1 MDGFEVYK
9 TYLAI
14 KLHFTRDN
22 YNFDQY
28 NGGTR
33 ATNDSFNR
41 RNDRF
46 FFHRI
51 AKKYKTDI
59 VDFIVSGF
67 VIDSNTWVGDLS
79 TSTAEQKYLQY
90 VKRRDGF
97 SYYFKLD
104 MMHLLKKADGN
115 FNKIFKC
122 YTKIIEPVS
131 LDEAY
136 LDVTS
141 SHYCEGNANEM
152 AHQIRN
158 KIFNDLKITA
168 SAGIASNK
176 FLAKLASEWRKPNGQ
191 FSITDE
197 MTKEFIRKLP
207 IRKIIGVGEKTE
219 KECSGL
225 NSGQIIL
232 LENLRFY
239 KEETN
244 ADESFAKKLSN
255 LAEIYVNDAY
265 GTTHREHASTAT
277 MAKFFV
283 LKCPG
288 ILLENEITSLKKLMD
303 NPSGPV
309 TAIIGG
315 AKVSSK
321 ISVIANML
329 DVVDNLI
336 IGGGMAYTFIKNNGG
351 AIGDSIFE
359 KDKLNDCSEII
370 SLAEQ
375 KNVNVFLPE
384 DVVASNEFSN
394 EGLKK
399 AVNIYN
405 IPKGWQGLDI
415 GPLTISKFEK
425 IVTESKTILWNGPM
439 GVFEMPAFEQGTL
452 AIAKSVA
459 KATSNGA
466 FSLIG
471 GGDSVAAIKKFNLQ
485 NEVSFIS
492 TGGGAMLE
500 SLEGKILPGIKA
512 LN

>member
-1 MDGFEVYK
+1 MKSINQIDFSE
-9 TYLAI
+9 
-14 KLHFTRDN
+14 
-22 YNFDQY
+22 
-28 NGGTR
+28 
-33 ATNDSFNR
+33 
-41 RNDRF
+41 
-46 FFHRI
+46 
-51 AKKYKTDI
+51 KKAFVR
-59 VDFIVSGF
+59 VDFNVPFDDAGRISDNSRIVAALPTIKYILSSGGSC
-67 VIDSNTWVGDLS
+67 ILASHLGRPKGKTKDLS
-79 TSTAEQKYLQY
+79 LSKLVPELEKLLSTKVL
-90 VKRRDGF
+90 F
-97 SYYFKLD
+97 SD
-104 MMHLLKKADGN
+104 DC
-115 FNKIFKC
+115 I
-122 YTKIIEPVS
+122 
-131 LDEAY
+131 
-136 LDVTS
+136 
-141 SHYCEGNANEM
+141 
-152 AHQIRN
+152 
-158 KIFNDLKITA
+158 
-168 SAGIASNK
+168 
-176 FLAKLASEWRKPNGQ
+176 
-191 FSITDE
+191 
-197 MTKEFIRKLP
+197 
-207 IRKIIGVGEKTE
+207 GEKTE
-219 KECSGL
+219 SQCSRLKPGEV
-225 NSGQIIL
+225 IL

-265 GTTHREHASTAT
+265 GTTHREHASTST
-277 MAKFFV
+277 MAKFFD
-283 LKCPG
+283 LKSPG
-288 ILLENEITSLKKLMD
+288 ILLENEIASLKKLMD

-329 DVVDNLI
+329 DFVDNLI

-359 KDKLNDCSEII
+359 KDKLNDCSKII

-415 GPLTISKFEK
+415 GPSTISKFEK

-439 GVFEMPAFEQGTL
+439 GVFEMSSFEQGTL

-485 NEVSFIS
+485 DEVSFIS

-500 SLEGKILPGIKA
+500 SLEGKILPGIKV

>member
-1 MDGFEVYK
+1 MKSINQIDFSE
-9 TYLAI
+9 
-14 KLHFTRDN
+14 
-22 YNFDQY
+22 
-28 NGGTR
+28 
-33 ATNDSFNR
+33 
-41 RNDRF
+41 
-46 FFHRI
+46 
-51 AKKYKTDI
+51 KKAFVR
-59 VDFIVSGF
+59 VDFNVPFDDAGRISDNSRIVAALPTIKHILSSGGSC
-67 VIDSNTWVGDLS
+67 ILASHLGRPKGKTKDLS
-79 TSTAEQKYLQY
+79 LSKLVPELEKLLSTKVL
-90 VKRRDGF
+90 F
-97 SYYFKLD
+97 SD
-104 MMHLLKKADGN
+104 DC
-115 FNKIFKC
+115 I
-122 YTKIIEPVS
+122 
-131 LDEAY
+131 
-136 LDVTS
+136 
-141 SHYCEGNANEM
+141 
-152 AHQIRN
+152 
-158 KIFNDLKITA
+158 
-168 SAGIASNK
+168 
-176 FLAKLASEWRKPNGQ
+176 
-191 FSITDE
+191 
-197 MTKEFIRKLP
+197 
-207 IRKIIGVGEKTE
+207 GEKTE
-219 KECSGL
+219 SQCSRLKPGEV
-225 NSGQIIL
+225 IL

-265 GTTHREHASTAT
+265 GTTHREHASTST
-277 MAKFFV
+277 MAKFFD
-283 LKCPG
+283 LKSPG
-288 ILLENEITSLKKLMD
+288 ILLENEIASLKKLMD

-359 KDKLNDCSEII
+359 KDKLNDCSKII

-415 GPLTISKFEK
+415 GPSTISKFEK

-439 GVFEMPAFEQGTL
+439 GVFEMPSFEQGTL

-485 NEVSFIS
+485 DEVSFIS

-500 SLEGKILPGIKA
+500 SLEGKILPGIKV

>member
-1 MDGFEVYK
+1 MKSINQIDFSE
-9 TYLAI
+9 
-14 KLHFTRDN
+14 
-22 YNFDQY
+22 
-28 NGGTR
+28 
-33 ATNDSFNR
+33 
-41 RNDRF
+41 
-46 FFHRI
+46 
-51 AKKYKTDI
+51 KKAFVR
-59 VDFIVSGF
+59 VDFNVPFDDAGRISDNSRIVAALPTIKYILSSGGSC
-67 VIDSNTWVGDLS
+67 ILASHLGRPKGKTKDLS
-79 TSTAEQKYLQY
+79 LSKLVPELEKLLSTKVL
-90 VKRRDGF
+90 F
-97 SYYFKLD
+97 SD
-104 MMHLLKKADGN
+104 DC
-115 FNKIFKC
+115 I
-122 YTKIIEPVS
+122 
-131 LDEAY
+131 
-136 LDVTS
+136 
-141 SHYCEGNANEM
+141 
-152 AHQIRN
+152 
-158 KIFNDLKITA
+158 
-168 SAGIASNK
+168 
-176 FLAKLASEWRKPNGQ
+176 
-191 FSITDE
+191 
-197 MTKEFIRKLP
+197 
-207 IRKIIGVGEKTE
+207 GEKTE
-219 KECSGL
+219 SQCSRLKPGEV
-225 NSGQIIL
+225 IL

-277 MAKFFV
+277 MAKFFD
-283 LKCPG
+283 LKSPG
-288 ILLENEITSLKKLMD
+288 ILLENEIASLKKLMD

-359 KDKLNDCSEII
+359 KDKLNECSEII

-439 GVFEMPAFEQGTL
+439 GVFEMPSFEQGTL

-459 KATSNGA
+459 KATSSGA

-485 NEVSFIS
+485 DEVSFIS

-500 SLEGKILPGIKA
+500 SLEGKTLPGIKA

>member
-1 MDGFEVYK
+1 MKSINEISFNGKKVFIRVDFNVPFNDYGEIADSSRIAATLPTIEYV
-9 TYLAI
+9 LS
-14 KLHFTRDN
+14 
-22 YNFDQY
+22 
-28 NGGTR
+28 NGGACILASHLGR
-33 ATNDSFNR
+33 PVGKDSE
-41 RNDRF
+41 
-46 FFHRI
+46 
-51 AKKYKTDI
+51 
-59 VDFIVSGF
+59 
-67 VIDSNTWVGDLS
+67 LS
-79 TSTAEQKYLQY
+79 
-90 VKRRDGF
+90 
-97 SYYFKLD
+97 
-104 MMHLLKKADGN
+104 LKKIIPELKKLLGKDV
-115 FNKIFKC
+115 IFL
-122 YTKIIEPVS
+122 E
-131 LDEAY
+131 
-136 LDVTS
+136 
-141 SHYCEGNANEM
+141 N
-152 AHQIRN
+152 
-158 KIFNDLKITA
+158 
-168 SAGIASNK
+168 
-176 FLAKLASEWRKPNGQ
+176 
-191 FSITDE
+191 SIGAQ
-197 MTKEFIRKLP
+197 TKEVCSNLQN
-207 IRKIIGVGEKTE
+207 GEVV
-219 KECSGL
+219 
-225 NSGQIIL
+225 L

-239 KEETN
+239 EEETK
-244 ADESFAKKLSN
+244 ADIDFAKELSS
-255 LAEIYVNDAY
+255 LADIYINDAY

-277 MAKFFV
+277 IAQFFSE
-283 LKCPG
+283 KAPG
-288 ILLENEITSLKKLMD
+288 MLLEKEIESLKKLMEK
-303 NPSGPV
+303 PKKPV

-399 AVNIYN
+399 VINVYN
-405 IPKGWQGLDI
+405 IPNGWQGLDI
-415 GPLTISKFEK
+415 GPLTKSNFEN
-425 IVTESKTILWNGPM
+425 IITESKTILWNGPM
-439 GVFEMPAFEQGTL
+439 GVFEMPAFEKGTL

-459 KATSNGA
+459 KATRSGA

-485 NEVSFIS
+485 DEVSFIS

>member
-1 MDGFEVYK
+1 MKSINQIDFSE
-9 TYLAI
+9 
-14 KLHFTRDN
+14 
-22 YNFDQY
+22 
-28 NGGTR
+28 
-33 ATNDSFNR
+33 
-41 RNDRF
+41 
-46 FFHRI
+46 
-51 AKKYKTDI
+51 KKAFVR
-59 VDFIVSGF
+59 VDFNVPFDDAGRISDNSRIVAALPTIKYILSSGGSC
-67 VIDSNTWVGDLS
+67 VLASHLGRPKGKTKDLS
-79 TSTAEQKYLQY
+79 LSKLVPELEKLLSTKVL
-90 VKRRDGF
+90 F
-97 SYYFKLD
+97 SD
-104 MMHLLKKADGN
+104 DC
-115 FNKIFKC
+115 I
-122 YTKIIEPVS
+122 
-131 LDEAY
+131 
-136 LDVTS
+136 
-141 SHYCEGNANEM
+141 
-152 AHQIRN
+152 
-158 KIFNDLKITA
+158 
-168 SAGIASNK
+168 
-176 FLAKLASEWRKPNGQ
+176 
-191 FSITDE
+191 
-197 MTKEFIRKLP
+197 
-207 IRKIIGVGEKTE
+207 GEKTE
-219 KECSGL
+219 SQCSRLKPGEV
-225 NSGQIIL
+225 IL

-277 MAKFFV
+277 MAKFFD
-283 LKCPG
+283 LKSPG
-288 ILLENEITSLKKLMD
+288 ILLENEMASLKKLMD

-359 KDKLNDCSEII
+359 KDKFNDCSEII
-370 SLAEQ
+370 SLSEQ
-375 KNVNVFLPE
+375 KNVNLFLPE

-394 EGLKK
+394 EALKK

-439 GVFEMPAFEQGTL
+439 GVFEMPSFEQGTL

-485 NEVSFIS
+485 DKVSFIS

-500 SLEGKILPGIKA
+500 SLEGKTLPGIKV

>member
-1 MDGFEVYK
+1 MKSINQIDFSE
-9 TYLAI
+9 
-14 KLHFTRDN
+14 
-22 YNFDQY
+22 
-28 NGGTR
+28 
-33 ATNDSFNR
+33 
-41 RNDRF
+41 
-46 FFHRI
+46 
-51 AKKYKTDI
+51 KKAFVR
-59 VDFIVSGF
+59 VDFNVPFDDAGRISDNSRIVAALPTIKYILSSGGSC
-67 VIDSNTWVGDLS
+67 ILASHLGRPKGKTKDLS
-79 TSTAEQKYLQY
+79 LSKLVPELEKLLSTKVL
-90 VKRRDGF
+90 F
-97 SYYFKLD
+97 SD
-104 MMHLLKKADGN
+104 DC
-115 FNKIFKC
+115 I
-122 YTKIIEPVS
+122 
-131 LDEAY
+131 
-136 LDVTS
+136 
-141 SHYCEGNANEM
+141 
-152 AHQIRN
+152 
-158 KIFNDLKITA
+158 
-168 SAGIASNK
+168 
-176 FLAKLASEWRKPNGQ
+176 
-191 FSITDE
+191 
-197 MTKEFIRKLP
+197 
-207 IRKIIGVGEKTE
+207 GEKTE
-219 KECSGL
+219 SQCSNLKPGEV
-225 NSGQIIL
+225 IL

-277 MAKFFV
+277 MAKFFD
-283 LKCPG
+283 LKSPG

-399 AVNIYN
+399 AINIYN

-485 NEVSFIS
+485 DEVSFIS

-500 SLEGKILPGIKA
+500 SLEGKTLPGIKA

>member
-1 MDGFEVYK
+1 MKSINQIDFSE
-9 TYLAI
+9 
-14 KLHFTRDN
+14 
-22 YNFDQY
+22 
-28 NGGTR
+28 
-33 ATNDSFNR
+33 
-41 RNDRF
+41 
-46 FFHRI
+46 
-51 AKKYKTDI
+51 KKAFVR
-59 VDFIVSGF
+59 VDFNVPFDDAGRISDNSRIVAALPTIKHILSSGGSC
-67 VIDSNTWVGDLS
+67 ILASHLGRPKGKTKDLS
-79 TSTAEQKYLQY
+79 LSKLVPELEKLLSTKVL
-90 VKRRDGF
+90 F
-97 SYYFKLD
+97 SD
-104 MMHLLKKADGN
+104 DC
-115 FNKIFKC
+115 I
-122 YTKIIEPVS
+122 
-131 LDEAY
+131 
-136 LDVTS
+136 
-141 SHYCEGNANEM
+141 
-152 AHQIRN
+152 
-158 KIFNDLKITA
+158 
-168 SAGIASNK
+168 
-176 FLAKLASEWRKPNGQ
+176 
-191 FSITDE
+191 
-197 MTKEFIRKLP
+197 
-207 IRKIIGVGEKTE
+207 GEKTE
-219 KECSGL
+219 SQCSRLKPGEV
-225 NSGQIIL
+225 IL

-277 MAKFFV
+277 MAKFFD
-283 LKCPG
+283 LKSPG
-288 ILLENEITSLKKLMD
+288 ILLENEIASLKKLMD

-439 GVFEMPAFEQGTL
+439 GVFELPAFEQGTL

-485 NEVSFIS
+485 DEVSFIS

>member
-1 MDGFEVYK
+1 MKSINEISFNGKKVFIRVDFNVPFNDYGEITDSSRIAASLPTIEYV
-9 TYLAI
+9 LS
-14 KLHFTRDN
+14 
-22 YNFDQY
+22 
-28 NGGTR
+28 NGGACILASHLGR
-33 ATNDSFNR
+33 PVGQDSE
-41 RNDRF
+41 
-46 FFHRI
+46 
-51 AKKYKTDI
+51 
-59 VDFIVSGF
+59 
-67 VIDSNTWVGDLS
+67 LS
-79 TSTAEQKYLQY
+79 
-90 VKRRDGF
+90 
-97 SYYFKLD
+97 
-104 MMHLLKKADGN
+104 LKKIIPELKKLLGKDV
-115 FNKIFKC
+115 IFLENSIGAQ
-122 YTKIIEPVS
+122 TKK
-131 LDEAY
+131 A
-136 LDVTS
+136 
-141 SHYCEGNANEM
+141 C
-152 AHQIRN
+152 
-158 KIFNDLKITA
+158 
-168 SAGIASNK
+168 SN
-176 FLAKLASEWRKPNGQ
+176 LQNG
-191 FSITDE
+191 E
-197 MTKEFIRKLP
+197 
-207 IRKIIGVGEKTE
+207 VV
-219 KECSGL
+219 
-225 NSGQIIL
+225 L

-239 KEETN
+239 EEETK
-244 ADESFAKKLSN
+244 ADIDFAKELSS
-255 LAEIYVNDAY
+255 LADIYINDAY

-277 MAKFFV
+277 IAQFFSE
-283 LKCPG
+283 KAPG
-288 ILLENEITSLKKLMD
+288 MLLEKEIESLKKLMEK
-303 NPSGPV
+303 PKKPV

-351 AIGDSIFE
+351 NIGESIFE
-359 KDKLNDCSEII
+359 KDKLDDCSEII

-399 AVNIYN
+399 VINIYN
-405 IPKGWQGLDI
+405 IPNGWQGLDI
-415 GPLTISKFEK
+415 GPLTKSNFEN

-439 GVFEMPAFEQGTL
+439 GVFEMPAFEKGTL

-459 KATSNGA
+459 KATRSGA

>member
-1 MDGFEVYK
+1 MKSINEISFNGKKVFIRVDFNVPFNDYGEITDNSRIVGALP
-9 TYLAI
+9 TI
-14 KLHFTRDN
+14 KHVLL
-22 YNFDQY
+22 
-28 NGGTR
+28 NGGACILGSHLGR
-33 ATNDSFNR
+33 PDG
-41 RNDRF
+41 
-46 FFHRI
+46 
-51 AKKYKTDI
+51 KKLE
-59 VDFIVSGF
+59 
-67 VIDSNTWVGDLS
+67 LS
-79 TSTAEQKYLQY
+79 
-90 VKRRDGF
+90 
-97 SYYFKLD
+97 
-104 MMHLLKKADGN
+104 M
-115 FNKIFKC
+115 
-122 YTKIIEPVS
+122 
-131 LDEAY
+131 
-136 LDVTS
+136 
-141 SHYCEGNANEM
+141 
-152 AHQIRN
+152 
-158 KIFNDLKITA
+158 
-168 SAGIASNK
+168 
-176 FLAKLASEWRKPNGQ
+176 
-191 FSITDE
+191 
-197 MTKEFIRKLP
+197 
-207 IRKIIGVGEKTE
+207 RKIIPELKKLLDKDVRFLEDSIGSHT
-219 KECSGL
+219 KEICSNL
-225 NSGQIIL
+225 KNGQIVL

-239 KEETN
+239 KEETM
-244 ADESFAKKLSN
+244 ADIGFAKELSG
-255 LAEIYVNDAY
+255 LADIYINDAY
-265 GTTHREHASTAT
+265 GTTHREHASTST
-277 MAKFFV
+277 MAKFFD
-283 LKCPG
+283 LKSPG
-288 ILLENEITSLKKLMD
+288 ILLENEIASLKKLMD

-439 GVFEMPAFEQGTL
+439 GVFEMPAFEKGTL

-459 KATSNGA
+459 KATRSGA

-485 NEVSFIS
+485 DEVSFIS

-500 SLEGKILPGIKA
+500 SLEGKTLPGIKA

>member
-1 MDGFEVYK
+1 MKSINQIDFSE
-9 TYLAI
+9 
-14 KLHFTRDN
+14 
-22 YNFDQY
+22 
-28 NGGTR
+28 
-33 ATNDSFNR
+33 
-41 RNDRF
+41 
-46 FFHRI
+46 
-51 AKKYKTDI
+51 KKAFVR
-59 VDFIVSGF
+59 VDFNVPFDDAGRISDNSRIVAALPTIKHILSSGGSC
-67 VIDSNTWVGDLS
+67 ILASHLGRPKGKTKDLS
-79 TSTAEQKYLQY
+79 LSKLVPELEKLLSTKVL
-90 VKRRDGF
+90 F
-97 SYYFKLD
+97 SD
-104 MMHLLKKADGN
+104 DC
-115 FNKIFKC
+115 I
-122 YTKIIEPVS
+122 
-131 LDEAY
+131 
-136 LDVTS
+136 
-141 SHYCEGNANEM
+141 
-152 AHQIRN
+152 
-158 KIFNDLKITA
+158 
-168 SAGIASNK
+168 
-176 FLAKLASEWRKPNGQ
+176 
-191 FSITDE
+191 
-197 MTKEFIRKLP
+197 
-207 IRKIIGVGEKTE
+207 GEKTE
-219 KECSGL
+219 SQCSRLKPGEV
-225 NSGQIIL
+225 IL

-277 MAKFFV
+277 MAKFFD
-283 LKCPG
+283 LKSPG
-288 ILLENEITSLKKLMD
+288 ILLENEIASLKKLMD

-439 GVFEMPAFEQGTL
+439 GVFEMPSFEQGTL

-485 NEVSFIS
+485 DEVSFIS

-500 SLEGKILPGIKA
+500 SLEGKILPGIKV

>member
-1 MDGFEVYK
+1 MKSINQIDFSE
-9 TYLAI
+9 
-14 KLHFTRDN
+14 
-22 YNFDQY
+22 
-28 NGGTR
+28 
-33 ATNDSFNR
+33 
-41 RNDRF
+41 
-46 FFHRI
+46 
-51 AKKYKTDI
+51 KKAFVR
-59 VDFIVSGF
+59 VDFNVPFDDAGRITDNSRIVAALPTIKYILSSGGSC
-67 VIDSNTWVGDLS
+67 ILASHLGRPKGKTKDLS
-79 TSTAEQKYLQY
+79 LSKLVPELEKLLGKTVL
-90 VKRRDGF
+90 F
-97 SYYFKLD
+97 SD
-104 MMHLLKKADGN
+104 DC
-115 FNKIFKC
+115 I
-122 YTKIIEPVS
+122 
-131 LDEAY
+131 
-136 LDVTS
+136 
-141 SHYCEGNANEM
+141 
-152 AHQIRN
+152 
-158 KIFNDLKITA
+158 
-168 SAGIASNK
+168 
-176 FLAKLASEWRKPNGQ
+176 
-191 FSITDE
+191 
-197 MTKEFIRKLP
+197 
-207 IRKIIGVGEKTE
+207 GEKTE
-219 KECSGL
+219 SQCSNLKPGEV
-225 NSGQIIL
+225 IL

-239 KEETN
+239 KEEIN

-277 MAKFFV
+277 IAKFFD
-283 LKCPG
+283 LKSPG

-303 NPSGPV
+303 NPTGPV

-359 KDKLNDCSEII
+359 KHKLNDCSEII

-375 KNVNVFLPE
+375 KNVNISLPE

-399 AVNIYN
+399 AINIYN

-415 GPLTISKFEK
+415 GHLTISKFEK

-439 GVFEMPAFEQGTL
+439 GVFEIPAFEQGTL

-459 KATSNGA
+459 KATSSGA

-485 NEVSFIS
+485 DEVSFIS

>member
-1 MDGFEVYK
+1 MKSINQIDFSE
-9 TYLAI
+9 
-14 KLHFTRDN
+14 
-22 YNFDQY
+22 
-28 NGGTR
+28 
-33 ATNDSFNR
+33 
-41 RNDRF
+41 
-46 FFHRI
+46 
-51 AKKYKTDI
+51 KKAFVR
-59 VDFIVSGF
+59 VDFNVPFDDAGRISDNSRIVAALPTIKYILSSGGSC
-67 VIDSNTWVGDLS
+67 ILASHLGRPKGKTKDLS
-79 TSTAEQKYLQY
+79 LSKLVPELEKLLSTKVL
-90 VKRRDGF
+90 F
-97 SYYFKLD
+97 SD
-104 MMHLLKKADGN
+104 DC
-115 FNKIFKC
+115 I
-122 YTKIIEPVS
+122 
-131 LDEAY
+131 
-136 LDVTS
+136 
-141 SHYCEGNANEM
+141 
-152 AHQIRN
+152 
-158 KIFNDLKITA
+158 
-168 SAGIASNK
+168 
-176 FLAKLASEWRKPNGQ
+176 
-191 FSITDE
+191 
-197 MTKEFIRKLP
+197 
-207 IRKIIGVGEKTE
+207 GEKTE
-219 KECSGL
+219 RQCSDLKPGEV
-225 NSGQIIL
+225 IL

-239 KEETN
+239 EEETN

-277 MAKFFV
+277 MAKFFD
-283 LKCPG
+283 LKSPG

-303 NPSGPV
+303 NPTGPV

-375 KNVNVFLPE
+375 KNVNVFLPD

-439 GVFEMPAFEQGTL
+439 GVFEMPSFEQGTL

-485 NEVSFIS
+485 DEVSFIS

>member
-1 MDGFEVYK
+1 MKSINQIDFSE
-9 TYLAI
+9 
-14 KLHFTRDN
+14 
-22 YNFDQY
+22 
-28 NGGTR
+28 
-33 ATNDSFNR
+33 
-41 RNDRF
+41 
-46 FFHRI
+46 
-51 AKKYKTDI
+51 KKAFVR
-59 VDFIVSGF
+59 VDFNVPFDDAGRISDNSRIVAALPTIKHILSSGGSC
-67 VIDSNTWVGDLS
+67 ILASHLGRPKGKTKDLS
-79 TSTAEQKYLQY
+79 LSKLVPELEKLLSTKVL
-90 VKRRDGF
+90 F
-97 SYYFKLD
+97 SD
-104 MMHLLKKADGN
+104 DC
-115 FNKIFKC
+115 I
-122 YTKIIEPVS
+122 
-131 LDEAY
+131 
-136 LDVTS
+136 
-141 SHYCEGNANEM
+141 
-152 AHQIRN
+152 
-158 KIFNDLKITA
+158 
-168 SAGIASNK
+168 
-176 FLAKLASEWRKPNGQ
+176 
-191 FSITDE
+191 
-197 MTKEFIRKLP
+197 
-207 IRKIIGVGEKTE
+207 GEKTE
-219 KECSGL
+219 SQCSRLKPGEV
-225 NSGQIIL
+225 IL

-265 GTTHREHASTAT
+265 GTTHREHASTST
-277 MAKFFV
+277 MAKFFD
-283 LKCPG
+283 LKSPG
-288 ILLENEITSLKKLMD
+288 ILLENEIASLKKLMD

-439 GVFEMPAFEQGTL
+439 GVFEMPSFEQGTL

-485 NEVSFIS
+485 DEVSFIS

-500 SLEGKILPGIKA
+500 SLEGKILPGIKV

>member
-1 MDGFEVYK
+1 MKSINQIDFSE
-9 TYLAI
+9 
-14 KLHFTRDN
+14 
-22 YNFDQY
+22 
-28 NGGTR
+28 
-33 ATNDSFNR
+33 
-41 RNDRF
+41 
-46 FFHRI
+46 
-51 AKKYKTDI
+51 KKAFVR
-59 VDFIVSGF
+59 VDFNVPFDDAGRISDNSRIVAALPTIKYILSSGGSC
-67 VIDSNTWVGDLS
+67 ILASHLGRPKGKTKDLS
-79 TSTAEQKYLQY
+79 LSKLVPELEKLLSTKVL
-90 VKRRDGF
+90 F
-97 SYYFKLD
+97 SD
-104 MMHLLKKADGN
+104 DC
-115 FNKIFKC
+115 I
-122 YTKIIEPVS
+122 
-131 LDEAY
+131 
-136 LDVTS
+136 
-141 SHYCEGNANEM
+141 
-152 AHQIRN
+152 
-158 KIFNDLKITA
+158 
-168 SAGIASNK
+168 
-176 FLAKLASEWRKPNGQ
+176 
-191 FSITDE
+191 
-197 MTKEFIRKLP
+197 
-207 IRKIIGVGEKTE
+207 GEKTE
-219 KECSGL
+219 SQCSRLKPGEV
-225 NSGQIIL
+225 IL

-265 GTTHREHASTAT
+265 GTTHREHASTST
-277 MAKFFV
+277 MAKFFD
-283 LKCPG
+283 LKSPG
-288 ILLENEITSLKKLMD
+288 ILLENEIASLKKLMD

-351 AIGDSIFE
+351 DIGDSIFE

-375 KNVNVFLPE
+375 KNVNVFLPD

-415 GPLTISKFEK
+415 GPLTISKFKK

-439 GVFEMPAFEQGTL
+439 GVFEMPSFEQGTL

-485 NEVSFIS
+485 DEVSFIS

-500 SLEGKILPGIKA
+500 SLEGKILPGIKV

>member
-1 MDGFEVYK
+1 MKSINEISFNGKKVFIRVDFNVPFNDYGEITDSSRIAASLPTIEYV
-9 TYLAI
+9 LS
-14 KLHFTRDN
+14 
-22 YNFDQY
+22 
-28 NGGTR
+28 NGGACILASHLGR
-33 ATNDSFNR
+33 PVGQDSE
-41 RNDRF
+41 
-46 FFHRI
+46 
-51 AKKYKTDI
+51 
-59 VDFIVSGF
+59 
-67 VIDSNTWVGDLS
+67 LS
-79 TSTAEQKYLQY
+79 
-90 VKRRDGF
+90 
-97 SYYFKLD
+97 
-104 MMHLLKKADGN
+104 LKKIIPELKKLLGKDV
-115 FNKIFKC
+115 IFL
-122 YTKIIEPVS
+122 E
-131 LDEAY
+131 
-136 LDVTS
+136 
-141 SHYCEGNANEM
+141 N
-152 AHQIRN
+152 
-158 KIFNDLKITA
+158 
-168 SAGIASNK
+168 
-176 FLAKLASEWRKPNGQ
+176 
-191 FSITDE
+191 SIGAQ
-197 MTKEFIRKLP
+197 TKEACSNLQN
-207 IRKIIGVGEKTE
+207 GEVV
-219 KECSGL
+219 
-225 NSGQIIL
+225 L

-239 KEETN
+239 EEETK
-244 ADESFAKKLSN
+244 ADIDFAKELSS
-255 LAEIYVNDAY
+255 LADIYINDAY

-277 MAKFFV
+277 IAQFFSE
-283 LKCPG
+283 KAPG
-288 ILLENEITSLKKLMD
+288 MLLEKEIESLKKLMEK
-303 NPSGPV
+303 PKKPV

-351 AIGDSIFE
+351 NIGESIFE
-359 KDKLNDCSEII
+359 KDKLDDCSEII

-399 AVNIYN
+399 AINIYN

-439 GVFEMPAFEQGTL
+439 GVCEMSSFEQGTL

-459 KATSNGA
+459 KATSSGA

-485 NEVSFIS
+485 DEVSFIS

>member
-1 MDGFEVYK
+1 MKSINQIDFSE
-9 TYLAI
+9 
-14 KLHFTRDN
+14 
-22 YNFDQY
+22 
-28 NGGTR
+28 
-33 ATNDSFNR
+33 
-41 RNDRF
+41 
-46 FFHRI
+46 
-51 AKKYKTDI
+51 KKAFVR
-59 VDFIVSGF
+59 VDFNVPFDDAGRISDNSRIVAALPTIKYILSSGGSC
-67 VIDSNTWVGDLS
+67 ILASHLGRPKGKTKDLS
-79 TSTAEQKYLQY
+79 LSKLVPELEKLLSTKVL
-90 VKRRDGF
+90 F
-97 SYYFKLD
+97 SD
-104 MMHLLKKADGN
+104 DC
-115 FNKIFKC
+115 I
-122 YTKIIEPVS
+122 
-131 LDEAY
+131 
-136 LDVTS
+136 
-141 SHYCEGNANEM
+141 
-152 AHQIRN
+152 
-158 KIFNDLKITA
+158 
-168 SAGIASNK
+168 
-176 FLAKLASEWRKPNGQ
+176 
-191 FSITDE
+191 
-197 MTKEFIRKLP
+197 
-207 IRKIIGVGEKTE
+207 GEKTE
-219 KECSGL
+219 SQCSRLKPGEV
-225 NSGQIIL
+225 IL

-265 GTTHREHASTAT
+265 GTTHREHASTST
-277 MAKFFV
+277 MAKFFD
-283 LKCPG
+283 LKSPG
-288 ILLENEITSLKKLMD
+288 ILLENEIASLKKLMD

-329 DVVDNLI
+329 DVVNNLI

-370 SLAEQ
+370 SFAEQ

-399 AVNIYN
+399 VVNIYN

-439 GVFEMPAFEQGTL
+439 GVFEMSSFEQGTL

-485 NEVSFIS
+485 DEVSFIS

-500 SLEGKILPGIKA
+500 SLEGKILPGIKV

>member
-1 MDGFEVYK
+1 MKSINQIDFSE
-9 TYLAI
+9 
-14 KLHFTRDN
+14 
-22 YNFDQY
+22 
-28 NGGTR
+28 
-33 ATNDSFNR
+33 
-41 RNDRF
+41 
-46 FFHRI
+46 
-51 AKKYKTDI
+51 KKAFVR
-59 VDFIVSGF
+59 VDFNVPFDDAGRISDNSRIVAALPTIKYILSSGGSC
-67 VIDSNTWVGDLS
+67 ILASHLGRPKGKTKDLS
-79 TSTAEQKYLQY
+79 LSKLVPELEKLLSTKVL
-90 VKRRDGF
+90 F
-97 SYYFKLD
+97 SD
-104 MMHLLKKADGN
+104 DC
-115 FNKIFKC
+115 I
-122 YTKIIEPVS
+122 
-131 LDEAY
+131 
-136 LDVTS
+136 
-141 SHYCEGNANEM
+141 
-152 AHQIRN
+152 
-158 KIFNDLKITA
+158 
-168 SAGIASNK
+168 
-176 FLAKLASEWRKPNGQ
+176 
-191 FSITDE
+191 
-197 MTKEFIRKLP
+197 
-207 IRKIIGVGEKTE
+207 GEKTE
-219 KECSGL
+219 SQCSRLKPGEV
-225 NSGQIIL
+225 IL

-277 MAKFFV
+277 MAKFFDI
-283 LKCPG
+283 KSPG
-288 ILLENEITSLKKLMD
+288 ILLENEITSLKKYMD
-303 NPSGPV
+303 NPTGPV

-359 KDKLNDCSEII
+359 KDKLNDCIKI
-370 SLAEQ
+370 MSLAEQ

-399 AVNIYN
+399 AINIYN

-439 GVFEMPAFEQGTL
+439 GVFELPAFEHGTL

-459 KATSNGA
+459 KATSSGA

-485 NEVSFIS
+485 DEVSFIS

-500 SLEGKILPGIKA
+500 SLEGKTLPGIKA

>member
-1 MDGFEVYK
+1 MKSINQIDFSE
-9 TYLAI
+9 
-14 KLHFTRDN
+14 
-22 YNFDQY
+22 
-28 NGGTR
+28 
-33 ATNDSFNR
+33 
-41 RNDRF
+41 
-46 FFHRI
+46 
-51 AKKYKTDI
+51 KKAFVR
-59 VDFIVSGF
+59 VDFNVPFDDAGRISDNSRIVAALPTIKYILSSGGSC
-67 VIDSNTWVGDLS
+67 ILASHLGRPKGKTKDLS
-79 TSTAEQKYLQY
+79 LSKLVPELEKLLSTKVL
-90 VKRRDGF
+90 F
-97 SYYFKLD
+97 SD
-104 MMHLLKKADGN
+104 DC
-115 FNKIFKC
+115 I
-122 YTKIIEPVS
+122 
-131 LDEAY
+131 
-136 LDVTS
+136 
-141 SHYCEGNANEM
+141 
-152 AHQIRN
+152 
-158 KIFNDLKITA
+158 
-168 SAGIASNK
+168 
-176 FLAKLASEWRKPNGQ
+176 
-191 FSITDE
+191 
-197 MTKEFIRKLP
+197 
-207 IRKIIGVGEKTE
+207 GEKTE
-219 KECSGL
+219 SQCSRLKPGEV
-225 NSGQIIL
+225 IL

-277 MAKFFV
+277 MAKFFD
-283 LKCPG
+283 LKSPG
-288 ILLENEITSLKKLMD
+288 ILLENEIASLKKLMD

-359 KDKLNDCSEII
+359 KDKLNDCSKIM

-439 GVFEMPAFEQGTL
+439 GVFEMPVL
-452 AIAKSVA
+452 
-459 KATSNGA
+459 
-466 FSLIG
+466 
-471 GGDSVAAIKKFNLQ
+471 
-485 NEVSFIS
+485 
-492 TGGGAMLE
+492 
-500 SLEGKILPGIKA
+500 
-512 LN
+512 